1 MFKVNDTD
9 ASLGR
14 RSGVFIVN
22 FEHISHLKH
31 IYIPSQTNVAS
42 SSLPKRCRWSEFFW
56 SVFSCIRT
64 VYENIR
70 IHSECGKIRT
80 RKTPNMDTFHAVF
93 NAFQFSTAH
102 SNDCWKAM

>member
-1 MFKVNDTD
+1 MFKVNDRD

-42 SSLPKRCRWSEFFW
+42 SSLPKKCRWSEFFW
-56 SVFSCIRT
+56 SVFSSIWT
-64 VYENIR
+64 VYENLPLKPPYSVR
-70 IHSECGKIRT
+70 LWENTDQKNAKYGHVSCSVQCFSVFYRT
-80 RKTPNMDTFHAVF
+80 
-93 NAFQFSTAH
+93 FQ
-102 SNDCWKAM
+102 

>member
-1 MFKVNDTD
+1 MFKVNDRD

-42 SSLPKRCRWSEFFW
+42 SSLPKKCRWSEFFW

-64 VYENIR
+64 VYENLPR
-70 IHSECGKIRT
+70 KPPYSFRMRENTDQKNAKYRQVSRSVQCFSVFHS
-80 RKTPNMDTFHAVF
+80 TF
-93 NAFQFSTAH
+93 Q
-102 SNDCWKAM
+102 